1 MRNARS
7 FMSLF
12 IFLFTLFASALLPL
26 NGHAQLSKPLSSQV
40 LPQPESGRI
49 ERMANFPS
57 QHVDAR
63 HVDVWLPNNF
73 ESLKAAGQR
82 FNVIYM
88 HDGQMLFD
96 AQTTWNKQAWSIDKT
111 ITRLMASGQ
120 IAPTLVVGVWNN
132 GKYRHSEYFPQKF
145 LQHLLPGPRQ
155 LLLEKALQN
164 KPQADAYLRFLVEEL
179 KPAIDQRYPTLAG
192 PANTVLMGS
201 SMGGLISVYALNEY
215 PHIFGGAAGLS
226 THWIGG
232 YEASSH
238 IPLAAYVY
246 LRDHLAPPQG
256 HKIYQDHGTTE
267 LDALYAPYQN
277 FVNQIIRDK
286 GYKEQGVQANFMTRV
301 FEGTGHNE
309 KAWAARLEIP
319 VLFLLG
325 Q

>member
-1 MRNARS
+1 MKTFPIRTHILLYILMVCA
-7 FMSLF
+7 LF
-12 IFLFTLFASALLPL
+12 
-26 NGHAQLSKPLSSQV
+26 HANVMAQSEV
-40 LPQPESGRI
+40 MPQPESGRI
-49 ERMANFPS
+49 DRLTLFAS
-57 QHVDAR
+57 KHVDAR
-63 HVDVWLPNNF
+63 HVDIWLPDNY
-73 ESLKAAGQR
+73 EALKAAGQR

-96 AQTTWNKQAWSIDKT
+96 PKTTWNKQAWFVDKT
-111 ITRLMASGQ
+111 VTRLMNSGQ

-132 GKYRHSEYFPQKF
+132 GKYRHSEYFPQKH

-179 KPAIDQRYPTLAG
+179 KPSIDQRYPTLTG
-192 PANTVLMGS
+192 PANTVVMGS

-232 YEASSH
+232 YEANSH

-286 GYKEQGVQANFMTRV
+286 GYKEQGGQVNFMTRV

-325 Q
+325 K

>member
-1 MRNARS
+1 MRYAH
-7 FMSLF
+7 SLIAF
-12 IFLFTLFASALLPL
+12 FTSVLTLLASALVPL
-26 NGHAQLSKPLSSQV
+26 GGHAQQSAQV
-40 LPQPESGRI
+40 LPQAETGRI
-49 ERMANFPS
+49 ERLAHFPS

-63 HVDVWLPNNF
+63 HVDVWLPDNF

-96 AQTTWNKQAWSIDKT
+96 AKMTWNQQAWQVDKT
-111 ITRLMASGQ
+111 ITRLMQSGQ
-120 IAPTLVVGVWNN
+120 IGPTLVVGVWNN

-145 LQHLLPGPRQ
+145 LPQLLPDPRQ
-155 LLLEKALQN
+155 LQLEANLQN

-179 KPAIDQRYPTLAG
+179 KPVIDRQYPTLVG
-192 PANTVLMGS
+192 PAHTVVMGS
-201 SMGGLISVYALNEY
+201 SMGGLISIYAMNEY
-215 PHIFGGAAGLS
+215 PHVFGGAAGLS
-226 THWIGG
+226 THWIGR
-232 YEASSH
+232 YEANSH

-286 GYKEQGVQANFMTRV
+286 GYVEQGAQTNFMMRV
-301 FEGTGHNE
+301 FDGTGHNE
-309 KAWAARLEIP
+309 NAWAARLEIP

-325 Q
+325 K

>member
-1 MRNARS
+1 MKPFPIRS
-7 FMSLF
+7 PLLLVILSVCALF
-12 IFLFTLFASALLPL
+12 HASVM
-26 NGHAQLSKPLSSQV
+26 AQYDV
-40 LPQPESGRI
+40 EPQPSSGRI
-49 ERMANFPS
+49 ERLAQFAS
-57 QHVDAR
+57 KHVDAR
-63 HVDVWLPNNF
+63 HVDVWLPDNYDA
-73 ESLKAAGQR
+73 LKAAGQR

-96 AQTTWNKQAWSIDKT
+96 AKTTWNKQAWFVDKSM
-111 ITRLMASGQ
+111 TRLMNSGQ

-179 KPAIDQRYPTLAG
+179 KPAIDQRYPTLVG

-238 IPLAAYVY
+238 IPLAAYMY
-246 LRDHLAPPQG
+246 LRDHLAQPQG
-256 HKIYQDHGTTE
+256 HKIYQDHGTLE
-267 LDALYAPYQN
+267 LDALYAPYQQ
-277 FVNQIIRDK
+277 FVDQIIRDK
-286 GYKEQGVQANFMTRV
+286 GYREQTGKQGEPVNFMSRV

-309 KAWAARLEIP
+309 KAWAARLDIP

-325 Q
+325 K

>member
-1 MRNARS
+1 MQIVQTFRS
-7 FMSLF
+7 FFTSL
-12 IFLFTLFASALLPL
+12 LTLLVSALIHLS
-26 NGHAQLSKPLSSQV
+26 GHAQLGETQSAHV
-40 LPQPESGRI
+40 LPKPESGRI

-63 HVDVWLPNNF
+63 HVDVWLPDNF

-96 AQTTWNKQAWSIDKT
+96 AQTTWNKQAWWVDKT
-111 ITRLMASGQ
+111 ITRLMQSGQ
-120 IAPTLVVGVWNN
+120 IGPTMVVGVWNN
-132 GKYRHSEYFPQKF
+132 GKYRHSEYFPQKH
-145 LQHLLPGPRQ
+145 LQHLLPAQRQ

-164 KPQADAYLRFLVEEL
+164 KPQADAYLRFLVQEL
-179 KPAIDQRYPTLAG
+179 KPAIDQRYPTLPG
-192 PANTVLMGS
+192 PANTVLIGS
-201 SMGGLISVYALNEY
+201 SMGGLISVYAMNEY

-226 THWIGG
+226 THWIGSHV
-232 YEASSH
+232 ANSH
-238 IPLAAYVY
+238 IPLAAYIY

-277 FVNQIIRDK
+277 FVNQLIRDK

-325 Q
+325 K